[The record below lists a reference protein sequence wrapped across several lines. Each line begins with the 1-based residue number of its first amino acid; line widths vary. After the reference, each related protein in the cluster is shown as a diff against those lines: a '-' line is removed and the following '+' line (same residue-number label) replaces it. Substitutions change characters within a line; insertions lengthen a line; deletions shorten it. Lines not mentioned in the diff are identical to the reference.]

1 MRQPKKVGTVPPRQ
15 TQVLPSVAVTLVAVP
30 CCQLS
35 YVPYVSRYCDLLV
48 LKIIISN
55 QCHEKKQKIKK
66 ESFMNCNSKIL
77 VMKVKQL

>member
-66 ESFMNCNSKIL
+66 DSFTNCPHES
-77 VMKVKQL
+77 